1 MFINLYYTE
10 FSNNRGFIMNISN
23 NGFLKLDNSIID
35 YWMSRLNHSEFKT
48 LLAIYRKTIGW
59 NKQYDKISHSQI
71 AALTGLTTRSVR
83 TAIASLEN
91 LNLTLSTGSERTVKV
106 YSINI
111 STLYSVCLKSD
122 DFLEM
127 EVALES
133 ISKSD
138 ENNSN
143 SDEDITLESG
153 VKLQHKR
160 HSKDTNKIKVK
171 ETTNINIHFSDFWD
185 KYDYCKGK
193 KSDVEAK
200 WIALTDEE
208 RTLTMESLDKYL
220 LSTHD
225 KTYRKYPMSYLNTEA
240 WNDEHIVPA
249 TSMAS
254 GCSSQHNVNN
264 VYSASFKP
272 FEDNSSKHTKDELE
286 SNLEALSISSAIG
299 VVGNST
305 DTKDAHISN
314 TDIVVVD
321 ALAISSQIHW
331 SELKAKGLLKSNKNP
346 TAIAP
351 NTSKSKEIDD
361 FLSKFS
367 SKSKYSNKDVI
378 SGNSVIDNDC
388 IS

>member
-10 FSNNRGFIMNISN
+10 LSNNGGFIMNISD

-71 AALTGLTTRSVR
+71 ATLTGLTTRSVR

-127 EVALES
+127 EEALES

-143 SDEDITLESG
+143 SDEDITSEG
-153 VKLQHKR
+153 GIKLQHKR

-171 ETTNINIHFSDFWD
+171 ETVDINIPFSDFWD

-200 WIALTDEE
+200 WIALSDEE
-208 RTLTMESLDKYL
+208 RTLTMESLDTYL
-220 LSTHD
+220 LSTPD

-240 WNDEHIVPA
+240 WNDEHVVPSIPMA
-249 TSMAS
+249 TTST
-254 GCSSQHNVNN
+254 SQTYSNNNTNN

-272 FEDNSSKHTKDELE
+272 FGDNSSKHTKDELE
-286 SNLEALSISSAIG
+286 SNLEALGIISAIG
-299 VVGNST
+299 T

-314 TDIVVVD
+314 TDIV
-321 ALAISSQIHW
+321 AKSSQIHW

-361 FLSKFS
+361 FLSKFG
-367 SKSKYSNKDVI
+367 SKGK
-378 SGNSVIDNDC
+378 
-388 IS
+388 

>member
-1 MFINLYYTE
+1 MT
-10 FSNNRGFIMNISN
+10 N
-23 NGFLKLDNSIID
+23 NGFLRLDNSIID

-59 NKQYDKISHSQI
+59 GKQYDRISQNQI
-71 AALTGLTTRSVR
+71 SDMTGITTRSVR
-83 TAIASLEN
+83 TAITSLEELKLIITTGKN
-91 LNLTLSTGSERTVKV
+91 KSVKMFTLNTEALF
-106 YSINI
+106 N
-111 STLYSVCLKSD
+111 VCLKPD
-122 DFLEM
+122 EVLEM
-127 EVALES
+127 ESKLEN
-133 ISKSD
+133 ISK
-138 ENNSN
+138 EQGYQCNNDDIN
-143 SDEDITLESG
+143 SYFDNEKFL
-153 VKLQHKR
+153 HKR

-171 ETTNINIHFSDFWD
+171 ENINIPFSDFWD

-200 WIALTDEE
+200 WISLTDEE
-208 RTLTMESLDKYL
+208 RTLTMESLDTYL
-220 LSTHD
+220 LSTPD

-240 WNDEHIVPA
+240 WNDEHIVPVEVMA
-249 TSMAS
+249 TTST
-254 GCSSQHNVNN
+254 SQHNTNN

-286 SNLEALSISSAIG
+286 SNLEALGISSGI
-299 VVGNST
+299 VI
-305 DTKDAHISN
+305 DTKDAHNNSIG
-314 TDIVVVD
+314 IVAEE
-321 ALAISSQIHW
+321 ALATSSQIHW
-331 SELKAKGLLKSNKNP
+331 SELKARGLLKSNKNP

-367 SKSKYSNKDVI
+367 SKNKYNSKNII